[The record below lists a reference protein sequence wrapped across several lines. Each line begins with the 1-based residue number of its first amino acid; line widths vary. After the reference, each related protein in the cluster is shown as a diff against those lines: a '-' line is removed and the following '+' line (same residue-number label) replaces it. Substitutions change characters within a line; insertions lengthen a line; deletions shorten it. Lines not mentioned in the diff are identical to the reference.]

1 MVEDRKPL
9 QARDMTLS
17 DLGGVAE
24 LHRHCFTSEISI
36 FSALSPALLKNYYG
50 MFITEPESFAAVME
64 EPVSGRIVGFTFGTG
79 RPGIQK
85 RFLQRY

>member
-17 DLGGVAE
+17 DLDLVAE

-36 FSALSPALLKNYYG
+36 FSALSPDVFQASRL
-50 MFITEPESFAAVME
+50 
-64 EPVSGRIVGFTFGTG
+64 
-79 RPGIQK
+79 GI
-85 RFLQRY
+85 